1 MSSLNRKSRLGDTF
15 VGFAI
20 TFGITVGVN
29 FQVGDNL
36 YTSNTVYKVLALLF
50 PISLAFFGLL
60 LKGDARKLELSKL
73 KMFWIIAFITYTL
86 YLAAISPDMGRFIL
100 GTADRN
106 LGGIAVSLAVLFF
119 FVGRSLSRKLSRLVL
134 LVILL
139 NSILQV
145 VIVFYQ
151 KFLQPDVPSL
161 TSIGVFE
168 SPPIVGTFYNANPL
182 SFFLGIIASGLCGLL
197 ILSRLKKREIILGSL
212 ILVVLSFGLIWSS
225 SVQGLIGLF
234 ITIVAFL
241 VGRFVWPI
249 RQRFSVFISWLYGLG
264 LVVFFLAIGLI
275 SLSPNSNISGNPYL
289 ERLEIYKTALRITS
303 EHLFF
308 GTGTDRFAA
317 EYGKFTLLSDLKL
330 VDNAHSIPIQI
341 VSTQGLLG
349 LLFFLS
355 FVFWILKLKESESS
369 MTNSYWTFWQAL
381 FFSYAVIGIIGIEH
395 PVITSIGFLSAGV
408 LFSMSQG
415 QSSTQKVAN
424 FKVDSKFVHALSLVL
439 SVSLSLVT
447 YHFVNGELKAGNAI
461 SQLSQ
466 RKISV
471 EEFENIIGQEYEE
484 VYNSRVLL
492 NAGEAYIAI
501 GNQVGAMKVANTM
514 LFRFPDDQRTS
525 ALFFS
530 IAKTWND
537 EKALEVAISVRDQ
550 LFPNAKG
557 L

>member
-1 MSSLNRKSRLGDTF
+1 MSSLNRKSRLGDTL

-50 PISLAFFGLL
+50 PTSLAFFGLL
-60 LKGDARKLELSKL
+60 LNRDVHKLELSKP

-86 YLAAISPDMGRFIL
+86 YLAASSPDLGRFIL

-119 FVGRSLSRKLSRLVL
+119 FVGRSLSRKLSILVL
-134 LVILL
+134 FVILL

-151 KFLQPDVPSL
+151 KFLQPDVP
-161 TSIGVFE
+161 T
-168 SPPIVGTFYNANPL
+168 IVGTFYNANPL
-182 SFFLGIIASGLCGLL
+182 SFFLGIVASGLCGIL
-197 ILSRLKKREIILGSL
+197 IMSRLKKREIILGSL
-212 ILVVLSFGLIWSS
+212 TLAALSFGLIWSN
-225 SVQGLIGLF
+225 SVQGLIGF
-234 ITIVAFL
+234 GVTSTVFL
-241 VGRFVWPI
+241 LGRFVWPI
-249 RQRFSVFISWLYGLG
+249 RQRFSAFLSWLYGLG

-289 ERLEIYKTALRITS
+289 ERLEIYKTGIRITS

-308 GTGTDRFAA
+308 GTGTDRFAT
-317 EYGKFTLLSDLKL
+317 EYGKFTILSDLKL

-349 LLFFLS
+349 LFFSLS
-355 FVFWILKLKESESS
+355 FVFWILRLKESELSN
-369 MTNSYWTFWQAL
+369 TNSYWTFWQAL

-424 FKVDSKFVHALSLVL
+424 YKVDSKFVHALSLVL

-447 YHFVNGELKAGNAI
+447 YHFVKGELKAGIAI

-471 EEFENIIGQEYEE
+471 EEFENVIGQEYEE

-537 EKALEVAISVRDQ
+537 EKALEIAISVRDQ
-550 LFPNAKG
+550 LFPNAKE